1 MIIKINSL
9 FRSSNFLIV
18 SLMFAMYNIMSAAN
32 SEFYFFL
39 SSVCSCISL
48 SSLIAMARTSK
59 TMLNSSGQSGH
70 PCLVPDLEGS
80 AFCFSPLRTM
90 FPVGLWYMSFI
101 RFR

>member
-9 FRSSNFLIV
+9 FRCSNFLIV
-18 SLMFAMYNIMSAAN
+18 SLMFAMYNIMSSAN

-70 PCLVPDLEGS
+70 PCLVPDLEGN
-80 AFCFSPLRTM
+80 AFCFSPLRTT